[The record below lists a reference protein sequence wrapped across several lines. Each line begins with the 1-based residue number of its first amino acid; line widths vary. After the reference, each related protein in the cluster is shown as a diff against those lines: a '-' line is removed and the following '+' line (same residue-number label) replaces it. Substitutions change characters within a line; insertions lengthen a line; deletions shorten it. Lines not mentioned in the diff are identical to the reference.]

1 MAQFMLLL
9 RGGGSMP
16 EHFTPEQVQQALQMY
31 FDWSDKLRGEGRMR
45 GGDQLGGG
53 RTVRMQG
60 EQAVVDG
67 PYAET
72 KEAIGGYFL
81 IDAASVNEAAEIAK
95 GCPVLRHGGLVDVRE
110 IVAMSKLIEPPR
122 RIERQEKSSCFLLS
136 TSLASWWFIPIE
148 ASYAG

>member
-1 MAQFMLLL
+1 
-9 RGGGSMP
+9 
-16 EHFTPEQVQQALQMY
+16 MY

-45 GGDQLGGG
+45 GGDQLG
-53 RTVRMQG
+53 RRPHRARMQG

-81 IDAASVNEAAEIAK
+81 IDAASVDEAAEIAK

-110 IVAMSKLIEPPR
+110 IVAM
-122 RIERQEKSSCFLLS
+122 
-136 TSLASWWFIPIE
+136 
-148 ASYAG
+148 

>member
-9 RGGGSMP
+9 RGGGAMP

-72 KEAIGGYFL
+72 KEAMGGYFL
-81 IDAASVNEAAEIAK
+81 IDAASVDEAAEIAK

-110 IVAMSKLIEPPR
+110 IVSM
-122 RIERQEKSSCFLLS
+122 
-136 TSLASWWFIPIE
+136 
-148 ASYAG
+148 